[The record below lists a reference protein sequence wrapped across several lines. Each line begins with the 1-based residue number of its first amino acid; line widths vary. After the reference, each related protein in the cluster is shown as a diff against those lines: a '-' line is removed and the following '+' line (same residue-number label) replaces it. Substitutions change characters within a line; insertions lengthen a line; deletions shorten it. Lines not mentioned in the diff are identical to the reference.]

1 MVLTLAIWAAWL
13 AAERRWSPVATRW
26 VRYAAAAA
34 AVQVTLGIATL
45 LLSVPVSIA
54 VAHQLGAVALLT
66 VLLVGAER
74 VRG

>member
-1 MVLTLAIWAAWL
+1 
-13 AAERRWSPVATRW
+13 
-26 VRYAAAAA
+26 A